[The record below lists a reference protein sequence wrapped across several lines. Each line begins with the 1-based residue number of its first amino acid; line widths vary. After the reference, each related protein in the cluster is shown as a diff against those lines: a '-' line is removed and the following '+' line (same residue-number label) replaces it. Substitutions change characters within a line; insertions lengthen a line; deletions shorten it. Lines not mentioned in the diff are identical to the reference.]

1 MPVLQNLIKVAK
13 DERVQRSTAWALV
26 TLDSKNAENVK
37 LAMPHLLKATSS
49 DIPLVRK
56 EAMTAFTTL
65 GPAAIAALPSLLEHA
80 ASDADASVRK
90 QSLHGLAE
98 IQAPASQ
105 ALPVAIASLDDPDAK
120 VRNAARYLLGMLG
133 ADAHGAAPLLRE
145 SLRRGEELDK
155 ILSAWALV
163 HVEPSQENSQAAIP
177 LLLTALQHPDPG
189 FRVESAVTRGTIGAG
204 SEEVRA
210 ALEAAQ
216 NDADPLVKEAVIKA
230 LKAVAK
236 KP

>member
-1 MPVLQNLIKVAK
+1 M
-13 DERVQRSTAWALV
+13 

-65 GPAAIAALPSLLEHA
+65 GPAAIAALPVLLEHA
-80 ASDADASVRK
+80 ASDADASVRM
-90 QSLHGLAE
+90 QSLHGLAQ

-105 ALPVAIASLDDPDAK
+105 ALPVAIASLNDPDAK

-133 ADAHGAAPLLRE
+133 AEAHSAAPVLRE
-145 SLRRGEELDK
+145 TLRRGEELDR

-163 HVEPSQENSQAAIP
+163 HVEPSKENAQAAIP
-177 LLLTALQHPDPG
+177 LLLTSLQHPDPR
-189 FRVESAVTRGTIGAG
+189 FRVESAVTLGTIGAG
-204 SEEVRA
+204 STAVRA

-216 NDADPLVKEAVIKA
+216 NDEDPLVKEAVIKA
-230 LKAVAK
+230 LKTITK
-236 KP
+236 QL

>member
-80 ASDADASVRK
+80 ASDADASVRM

-133 ADAHGAAPLLRE
+133 AEAHSAAPLLRE
-145 SLRRGEELDK
+145 TLRRGEELDK
-155 ILSAWALV
+155 M
-163 HVEPSQENSQAAIP
+163 P
-177 LLLTALQHPDPG
+177 LGMGSGACGTLEG
-189 FRVESAVTRGTIGAG
+189 EFSGGNSAVADSAAAPGSKISCRIRRHSWHNRSRIKRSPCGPRGC
-204 SEEVRA
+204 SE
-210 ALEAAQ
+210 
-216 NDADPLVKEAVIKA
+216 
-230 LKAVAK
+230 
-236 KP
+236 